1 MPTVLETTV
10 SAEFCCDCG
19 VCAGICP
26 EHNLTME
33 LNRYGEYNPGKH
45 HKCTTHC
52 GLCEK
57 VCPFLT
63 GNPDENELGKNLF
76 GTIPGM
82 HHRLETGHYLSCGV
96 GAVMESKHRMASSFR
111 GLATWFLEELL
122 RKQIVDAVIC
132 VEHADDGRLF
142 QFCSAATP
150 EEVRT
155 GAGSVYYPI
164 EISGMLHKMITEDKR
179 YAVIALPCVLKGLR
193 LAQQRIPKLRER
205 IVVTAGL
212 ACNHLP
218 SANFTGYAAYCS
230 GLQEKIARV
239 SYRCKSNTVPRVLFK
254 FQFIGVNR
262 TKTEQKWDGSQQMWN
277 MFGSRFCSLHSW
289 DRCDDVWAECADVV
303 FMDAWLP
310 VYSQELRG
318 ISLWISRSP
327 LVYQI
332 FTNGITSNSLEG
344 NICGVDQILHSANS
358 LRWKRDMLS
367 YRLHLMQENGEH
379 PLVKRVE
386 PGSGKNL
393 SFLERDECRK
403 CLEIQR
409 ESRVKTEDGY
419 AGVSEWFDT
428 AYADRPLLIR
438 ICKMFLHLLWMGKHA
453 PGYLLRHL
461 RKWCRQS

>member
-1 MPTVLETTV
+1 MSTVLETTV
-10 SAEFCCDCG
+10 ASGFCCGCG
-19 VCAGICP
+19 VCAGMCP
-26 EHNLTME
+26 EQNLVME

-45 HKCTTHC
+45 RECTAHC

-63 GNPDENELGKNLF
+63 GNPDENELGKILF
-76 GTIPGM
+76 SKISGIYYRP
-82 HHRLETGHYLSCGV
+82 ETGYYLSCGV
-96 GAVMESKHRMASSFR
+96 GAVTDTEHRMASASG

-122 RKQIVDAVIC
+122 HKQIVDAVIC

-142 QFCSAATP
+142 RFCSAATP
-150 EEVRT
+150 EEVRKGT
-155 GAGSVYYPI
+155 GSVYYPV
-164 EISGMLHKMITEDKR
+164 EISGMLRKIMTEDKR

-205 IVVTAGL
+205 IVVMAGL
-212 ACNHLP
+212 TCNHLP

-230 GLQEKIARV
+230 GLQEKVARV
-239 SYRCKSNTVPRVLFK
+239 SYRCKSNTVPRVLFT
-254 FQFIGVNR
+254 FQFVGVSG
-262 TKTEQKWDGSQQMWN
+262 TKTAQKWDGSQQMWN
-277 MFGSRFCSLHSW
+277 MFGSRFCSLHSC
-289 DRCDDVWAECADVV
+289 DCCDDIWAECADVV

-310 VYSQELRG
+310 EYSQELRG
-318 ISLWISRSP
+318 TSLWISRSP
-327 LVYQI
+327 LVDQI
-332 FTNGITSNSLEG
+332 FIDGITSNSLEG
-344 NICGVDQILHSANS
+344 NICGVDLILRSANQ
-358 LRWKRDMLS
+358 LCWKREMLS

-379 PLVKRVE
+379 PPAKRVE

-403 CLEIQR
+403 CLEIQQK
-409 ESRVKTEDGY
+409 SRMKTADGY
-419 AGVSEWFDT
+419 AGVSEWFDA

-438 ICKMFLHLLWMGKHA
+438 ICKTILHLLWMGKHA